1 MQSSIF
7 ASGNGTSSRFNF
19 ETPTLMERIKKS
31 TPVRVAAAL
40 EVVEEDYPFKW
51 TDDPVQRFVCL
62 ERTWSKKK
70 PPLKK

>member
-1 MQSSIF
+1 MQSSSC
-7 ASGNGTSSRFNF
+7 ARENGTSSRFNF
-19 ETPTLMERIKKS
+19 EPRTSKGRIKKS
-31 TPVRVAAAL
+31 TLVRVAAAL